1 MNGHPTI
8 AALRATATAPSVA
21 SPLPWGVYYDDA
33 MAPVVTDAAGELVAE
48 HVSLASDAAHIVA
61 AVNAAPHLLAEVD
74 ALRAQVAAAREA
86 VAHLD
91 DYWHERDQSACRCAS
106 NNDALTAARR
116 ALGLGGR
123 QCLT

>member
-1 MNGHPTI
+1 MMNGHPTI
-8 AALRATATAPSVA
+8 AALRATDTSQV
-21 SPLPWGVYYDDA
+21 SPRPWDGVYNVYDKQQH
-33 MAPVVTDAAGELVAE
+33 LVAQL
-48 HVSLASDAAHIVA
+48 VSDPDVAYIVA

-91 DYWHERDQSACRCAS
+91 DYWHERDQSACRCGS

-123 QCLT
+123 QWLEAKC

>member
-1 MNGHPTI
+1 MNEHPTI
-8 AALRATATAPSVA
+8 TALRATAPHAE
-21 SPLPWGVYYDDA
+21 SPLPWRVDDDEVSPDAVLCSTGLAVSIGSYDKDA
-33 MAPVVTDAAGELVAE
+33 
-48 HVSLASDAAHIVA
+48 SHIVA

-74 ALRAQVAAAREA
+74 ALRAQVAAALEA

-91 DYWHERDQSACRCAS
+91 DYWHERDQSACRCGS